1 MSQRIQ
7 PRGKEQDSEKE
18 RGCEECMDRT
28 AGVCSLLAANENAEK
43 RRWTFVASVRRRS
56 HLANVAIFA
65 ERRFVSI
72 CESISLAKR
81 ENRFEVIA

>member
-1 MSQRIQ
+1 MHGRDCWSVQSFGSGRK
-7 PRGKEQDSEKE
+7 RGK
-18 RGCEECMDRT
+18 
-28 AGVCSLLAANENAEK
+28 
-43 RRWTFVASVRRRS
+43 RRQSFVAVMKRGQS

-81 ENRFEVIA
+81 ENRLKVMA